1 MVINSSPASSPFSH
15 SVSSNALLN
24 CDPMAAEMEEL
35 NANIGSP
42 GLGDELLRLLLDDEF
57 PLFVFPQ
64 VIEPEP
70 CPSPEPMIN
79 HLVSTV
85 YSRDTPTMEDS
96 VDASSFTNAVNE
108 SNSSN
113 NHSISQARSSMLDK
127 ELNKIDNKYTLKIK
141 GSGNG
146 MTDDGYK
153 WRKYGQKSIKNN
165 PFPRSYYRC
174 TNPRCSAK
182 KQVEKASDEPDTFL
196 VTYEGLHLHF
206 AFSHIFPCQPQ
217 NASNPPTKKPKKPIP
232 DAQDIFTQLAQET
245 QQAQEASTP
254 PNPLMTGSEQML
266 VGTQASPQGL
276 LEDVVPF
283 LIRRPPNSLPSSTSS
298 SSSSYP
304 PSHPS
309 SPLSSFTSSSSSS
322 SSSFAWSPTY
332 SSFIDVGMK

>member
-1 MVINSSPASSPFSH
+1 MVINSSPASSPFSF

-24 CDPMAAEMEEL
+24 CDPMTAEMEEL
-35 NANIGSP
+35 SGNGSS
-42 GLGDELLRLLLDDEF
+42 GFGDELLRSLLDDEF
-57 PLFVFPQ
+57 PFFVLPQ

-70 CPSPEPMIN
+70 ASSPEPMIN
-79 HLVSTV
+79 NLVSTI
-85 YSRDTPTMEDS
+85 YSRDRPTTIEAT
-96 VDASSFTNAVNE
+96 VDALSFTNAVHE

-182 KQVEKASDEPDTFL
+182 KHVEKSSDEPDTFL

-206 AFSHIFPCQPQ
+206 AFSHIFPSQQPN
-217 NASNPPTKKPKKPIP
+217 NASYPPVKKPKRPILE
-232 DAQDIFTQLAQET
+232 AQHPFTQVVQET
-245 QQAQEASTP
+245 QAQEEGPIPSS
-254 PNPLMTGSEQML
+254 PLTSGTEHMF
-266 VGTQASPQGL
+266 VGAEVSPQGL
-276 LEDVVPF
+276 LEDIVPF
-283 LIRRPPNSLPSSTSS
+283 LIRRPPNNLPSSTSS

-304 PSHPS
+304 S
-309 SPLSSFTSSSSSS
+309 SPLSSSSTSSSSFS
-322 SSSFAWSPTY
+322 WSPTY
-332 SSFIDVGMK
+332 SSFIDVGMR